1 LIWIIALPPARPEK
15 RIMAKTD
22 LFYFLHRAEEELEL
36 ARLSA
41 HERAGRAHALLAG
54 YYFDR
59 FYSGGRE
66 EPANDQPPLTA

>member
-1 LIWIIALPPARPEK
+1 MGKE
-15 RIMAKTD
+15 D

-59 FYSGGRE
+59 FYSGGD
-66 EPANDQPPLTA
+66 EPSNDQPPLTA